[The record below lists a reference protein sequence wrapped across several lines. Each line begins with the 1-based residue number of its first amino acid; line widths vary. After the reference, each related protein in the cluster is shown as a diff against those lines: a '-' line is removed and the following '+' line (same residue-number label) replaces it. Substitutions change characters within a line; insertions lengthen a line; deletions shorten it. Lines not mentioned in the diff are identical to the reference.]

1 MSRMSFTRS
10 IARVLIA
17 GLLPLALAGPARA
30 SHESIAIDGD
40 LLDLIDAIDN
50 NPGSPNGGFKFN
62 APVGDVCTVAGCCF
76 VNGFDVQNYYLFL
89 DFKNSAGAATHDD
102 VRLYAGWDVVGKI
115 GDTDGNGDANTYTPD
130 INPCATG
137 EPSSPGGIGAGESY
151 QILIDTDCDNQF
163 NNLIISVQGQFIA
176 GQGVQTRVI
185 RDPLGAAV
193 DITAQCQFAI
203 NPTNHQFLELRIN
216 NFRQLIEDAVPG
228 ADLCH
233 SRIKMTAD
241 SQPDGLG
248 EDRGTTFRIDVP
260 PSVKITKLPA
270 EQTVCPNQPV
280 TWTIEV
286 TNTGLCKL
294 QTLAV
299 DDVMDAGLV
308 FDSSVPASTATATG
322 RHWDFTDLASAQS
335 QTITLN
341 AHTDPVWVAPVL
353 NNNASV
359 EGAHTPLLACGE
371 PESANDDATAIV
383 NSQQNT
389 TATALDPQAKCAGQE
404 AQFCTVASGT
414 GPFTYAWTKDNVPI
428 LGESEA
434 CLTIASVTAGDAGE
448 YCVTVTGACGPATPQ
463 CATLTVTSGFTASAI
478 SDVTQCP
485 GPGTQAQFCT
495 TTTGSVLSI
504 SWTKNGQPLTETSNC
519 LTISPVTAGDA
530 GRYCVTVTGDCG
542 EPIERCAD
550 LSTDCPE
557 NLCWLTAG
565 GAKIAAPGVRGQPF
579 FSWGGVVYPGCSP
592 LAGAGGNWNLVAH
605 VTSPH
610 FQGIHIEVDDCG
622 NVPGIPPGSG
632 SPQTPNNFIEFHG
645 TGRLFGVA
653 GNPANYPLVYFFSR
667 AEDRAEPGSRG
678 QRDPL
683 FKDRFYMHV
692 WWNQADP
699 VGSTLILINQT
710 SDPNNVQ
717 PVLITDGNMQI
728 HFTGCTVTAARVARP
743 LNPEPEDDQASA
755 DGLLPP
761 GVPVPNPFRET
772 TRIAYAVAAQAA
784 DVEVAVYDL
793 AGRKVRSRVSG
804 RAEPGQYAVTW
815 DGRDDQGASVGHGM
829 YFVRTR
835 VSGQTQIMRRV
846 LLLN

>member
-10 IARVLIA
+10 IACVLIA

-193 DITAQCQFAI
+193 DITDQCQFAI
-203 NPTNHQFLELRIN
+203 NPTNHQFLELRID

-294 QTLAV
+294 QTLAA

-353 NNNASV
+353 NNNVSV

-383 NSQQNT
+383 NSLQNVGASALT
-389 TATALDPQAKCAGQE
+389 PLTACPGDRV
-404 AQFCTVASGT
+404 QFCTTASGAGPFTYEWPNHGVAMPGDTTNSVPIATVAESDEATYCVRVRGAYEPFAEQCADLTVSENVGASALTPLTACPGDRVQFCTTASGT
-414 GPFTYAWTKDNVPI
+414 GPFTYEWLKNGVAI
-428 LGESEA
+428 LNETTN
-434 CLTIASVTAGDAGE
+434 CLTIATVAESDEAT
-448 YCVTVTGACGPATPQ
+448 YCVRVT
-463 CATLTVTSGFTASAI
+463 
-478 SDVTQCP
+478 
-485 GPGTQAQFCT
+485 
-495 TTTGSVLSI
+495 
-504 SWTKNGQPLTETSNC
+504 
-519 LTISPVTAGDA
+519 DA
-530 GRYCVTVTGDCG
+530 
-542 EPIERCAD
+542 
-550 LSTDCPE
+550 
-557 NLCWLTAG
+557 
-565 GAKIAAPGVRGQPF
+565 
-579 FSWGGVVYPGCSP
+579 
-592 LAGAGGNWNLVAH
+592 
-605 VTSPH
+605 
-610 FQGIHIEVDDCG
+610 
-622 NVPGIPPGSG
+622 
-632 SPQTPNNFIEFHG
+632 
-645 TGRLFGVA
+645 
-653 GNPANYPLVYFFSR
+653 
-667 AEDRAEPGSRG
+667 
-678 QRDPL
+678 
-683 FKDRFYMHV
+683 
-692 WWNQADP
+692 
-699 VGSTLILINQT
+699 
-710 SDPNNVQ
+710 
-717 PVLITDGNMQI
+717 
-728 HFTGCTVTAARVARP
+728 
-743 LNPEPEDDQASA
+743 
-755 DGLLPP
+755 
-761 GVPVPNPFRET
+761 
-772 TRIAYAVAAQAA
+772 
-784 DVEVAVYDL
+784 
-793 AGRKVRSRVSG
+793 
-804 RAEPGQYAVTW
+804 
-815 DGRDDQGASVGHGM
+815 
-829 YFVRTR
+829 
-835 VSGQTQIMRRV
+835 
-846 LLLN
+846 